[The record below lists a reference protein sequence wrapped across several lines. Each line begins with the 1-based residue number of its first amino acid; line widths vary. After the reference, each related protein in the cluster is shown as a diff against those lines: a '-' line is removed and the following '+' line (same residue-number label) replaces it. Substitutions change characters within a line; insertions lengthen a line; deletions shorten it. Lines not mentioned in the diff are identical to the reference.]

1 MGSTKSGGV
10 KKRSMSDEAVAAKT
24 GRTWGEWFRLLDAAG
39 ARKMPHREIA
49 RLLHGKHKVPG
60 WWSQMVT
67 VEYERARGMRA
78 VHQTTAGFV
87 AGVSRTFD
95 ASVSALYKAWT
106 DARLRRR
113 WLGAAKLTIIRATRN
128 KTVRMAWADGTRSE
142 AYFVPRGRSRCQ
154 IAVQHSKL
162 KGASG
167 VAAMK
172 KFWSAAFDR
181 LARVAL

>member
-1 MGSTKSGGV
+1 MSSRASSV

-24 GRTWGEWFRLLDAAG
+24 GRTWGEWFKLLDAAG
-39 ARKMPHREIA
+39 ARKMSHREIA
-49 RLLHGKHKVPG
+49 RLLHAKHKVPG

-67 VEYERARGMRA
+67 VEYERARGMRK

-95 ASVSALYKAWT
+95 ASVSALFKAWT

-113 WLGAAKLTIIRATRN
+113 WLGAAKCTVTTAARN
-128 KTVRMAWADGTRSE
+128 KTIRMAWADGTRSE
-142 AYFVPRGRSRCQ
+142 AYFVPRGAARCQ
-154 IAVQHSKL
+154 VAVQHSKL
-162 KGASG
+162 RGPRS
-167 VAAMK
+167 VVAMK

-181 LARVAL
+181 LGKAVQ